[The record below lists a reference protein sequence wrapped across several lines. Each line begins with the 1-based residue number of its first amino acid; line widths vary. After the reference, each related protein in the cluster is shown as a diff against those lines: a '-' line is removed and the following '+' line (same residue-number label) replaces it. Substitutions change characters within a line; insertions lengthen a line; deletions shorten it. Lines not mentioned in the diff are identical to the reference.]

1 MAAIEIRDLQW
12 GYAKGGQRIEVLSGI
27 NLDISSGEV
36 VALLGQSGSGKSS
49 LLNLMAGIEPLQGG
63 DIVVNGQSLA
73 AMGEQQRSLFRRSH
87 VGFVYQFFN
96 LIPTLT
102 AAENIELVLE
112 LNGET
117 RQSAVE
123 RAQQQLKD
131 LGLEDKTQVFPDVLS
146 GGEQQR
152 VAIGRALV
160 HRPSLILADEPTG
173 NLDANSGRIVL
184 QRLLQQT
191 REQQTCLIIV
201 THSQAVAGQADR
213 ILTLTEGQLQESQG
227 ELAW

>member
-12 GYAKGGQRIEVLSGI
+12 GYAKGGQHIEVLAGI
-27 NLDISSGEV
+27 NLDISAGGV

-73 AMGEQQRSLFRRSH
+73 AMGEQQRSLFRRCH

-112 LNGET
+112 LNGES
-117 RQSAVE
+117 RQTATD
-123 RAQQQLKD
+123 RALQQLKA
-131 LGLEDKTQVFPDVLS
+131 LGLNDKAQVFPDVLS

-160 HRPSLILADEPTG
+160 HHPALILADEPTG

-184 QRLLQQT
+184 QRLLQQA
-191 REQQTCLIIV
+191 RDQQACLIIV
-201 THSQAVAGQADR
+201 THSQAVAAQADR
-213 ILTLTEGQLQESQG
+213 ILTLTEGELQESQS